1 MLHEGIKEKKK
12 DNFTRIVIRSPN
24 FGQAPCCCCFERE
37 TPQVMVT
44 FIIHVRVVQSLVDC
58 TKRTRKKNNTEQLVI
73 LSRLLFIFCHSRR
86 RRRRRAGGA
95 TTTGSVA
102 RHGNNA
108 HVIASVALRKFL
120 ELVSR
125 ECTAADWLYTDVD
138 GSDVNHRKSLG
149 RRLLDPPPSTFPE
162 LI

>member
-1 MLHEGIKEKKK
+1 MIALKE
-12 DNFTRIVIRSPN
+12 
-24 FGQAPCCCCFERE
+24 EE
-37 TPQVMVT
+37 
-44 FIIHVRVVQSLVDC
+44 
-58 TKRTRKKNNTEQLVI
+58 KKNNTEQLVI
-73 LSRLLFIFCHSRR
+73 LSRVLFIFCHSRRR